1 MSTGREK
8 PRVGELR
15 PSQILTTFGIG
26 SIVDLPHISVM
37 VMGLED
43 WPNSDYRE
51 ITEERL
57 LASVR
62 STLGAQVSA
71 LRSPPIVPDT
81 DRSNPFEE
89 QSYVGVP
96 VAPFPRWMLCPRC
109 RRLAPLSSNQFK
121 LRPDP
126 YRPDRVRYVHENC
139 RYPGKLPTAVPA
151 RFVVA
156 CKNGHLDD
164 FPWVN
169 FVHGGPPDHPYKLQ
183 LLEMGA
189 SGEAS
194 DIYVRCETCDKSR
207 PMSDAFKLHNSDLP
221 ACRARRPH
229 LRDFD
234 ENACVD
240 EQNQPIRVRA
250 LLQGASNAWFPVMLS
265 ALSVPQS
272 SNLLKQLITDHWG
285 DLNDIESERDIAKL
299 RRRNLLRD
307 FAGVSDAELWAAI
320 QEKQAEGETTTGSDV
335 DDLKTPE
342 WLVFIDPDHAQRTR
356 DFRLREVRAPRRF
369 TKYFEKVVLAERLRE
384 VRALVGFT
392 RIESPGDY
400 ENPAE
405 FPESQR
411 MRIARGNPSWVPGNE
426 IRGEGIFFQF
436 SETEIEHWLGRTQ
449 RLHFEFFKAHKQWR
463 KDRGL
468 EPPEDFYPGLRY
480 VLLHSFAHALIR
492 QLSLECGY
500 TAASLRERIYSRN
513 PGTDR
518 PEMAGVLIYTAAPDS
533 EGTLGGLVSL
543 GEPSVLE
550 RHLNQAMDCMRLC
563 SSDPLCAEHHPGQEG
578 TTLHG
583 ASCHACLFAP
593 ETSCERGNKYLD
605 RTVLVPTVDRD
616 EFAFF
621 LDMESSVRGLLDVD
635 RISPCA
641 RLRSSLSLH

>member
-1 MSTGREK
+1 MSKGREK

-26 SIVDLPHISVM
+26 SVVDLPHLSVM

-96 VAPFPRWMLCPRC
+96 VAPFPRWLLCPRC
-109 RRLAPLSSNQFK
+109 RRLAPISSAQFK
-121 LRPDP
+121 LKPDP

-139 RYPGKLPTAVPA
+139 RHPGKLPTAVPA

-156 CKNGHLDD
+156 CRNGHLDD
-164 FPWVN
+164 FPWVH

-189 SGEAS
+189 SGEAA
-194 DIYVRCETCDKSR
+194 DIYVRCETCDRSR
-207 PMSDAFKLHNSDLP
+207 PMSDAFKLHDSDLP
-221 ACRARRPH
+221 ACRGRRPH

-234 ENACVD
+234 ENGCKD

-250 LLQGASNAWFPVMLS
+250 LLQGASNAWFSVMLS
-265 ALSVPQS
+265 ALAVPQS
-272 SNLLKQLITDHWG
+272 TNLLKQLVTDHWS
-285 DLNDIESERDIAKL
+285 DLYDLEGEADIAKM

-307 FAGVSDAELWAAI
+307 FSGMSDAELWAAI
-320 QEKQAEGETTTGSDV
+320 EDKRAEGEAATGDDV
-335 DDLKTPE
+335 NDLKTPE
-342 WLVFIDPDHAQRTR
+342 WLVFTDPAHAQRTR
-356 DFRLREVRAPRRF
+356 DFRLREVAAPRRF
-369 TKYFEKVVLAERLRE
+369 ARYFEKIVLAERLRE

-405 FPESQR
+405 FPEAQR
-411 MRIARGNPSWVPGNE
+411 MRIARGNPSWVPANE

-436 SETEIEHWLGRTQ
+436 AEAEIDNWLGRTQ
-449 RLHFEFFKAHKQWR
+449 RLHQEFFAAHKQWR

-468 EPPEDFYPGLRY
+468 SPPEGFYPGLRY

-543 GEPSVLE
+543 GEPGVLE

-563 SSDPLCAEHHPGQEG
+563 SSDPLCAEHHPGKEG
-578 TTLHG
+578 TSLHG

-621 LDMESSVRGLLDVD
+621 LELESDA
-635 RISPCA
+635 IA
-641 RLRSSLSLH
+641 SSRC

>member
-62 STLGAQVSA
+62 STLGGQVNA

-89 QSYVGVP
+89 QSYIGVP

-121 LRPDP
+121 LKPDP

-169 FVHGGPPDHPYKLQ
+169 FVHGGPPDHSYKLQ
-183 LLEMGA
+183 LLEMGV
-189 SGEAS
+189 SGEAA
-194 DIYVRCETCDKSR
+194 DIYVRCETCEKSR
-207 PMSDAFKLHNSDLP
+207 PMSDAFKLHNSGLP

-229 LRDFD
+229 LRDFEDGGCKD
-234 ENACVD
+234 E
-240 EQNQPIRVRA
+240 ENQPIRVRA
-250 LLQGASNAWFPVMLS
+250 LLQGASNAWFAVMLS

-272 SNLLKQLITDHWG
+272 SNLLKQLVTDHWSELY
-285 DLNDIESERDIAKL
+285 DLEGEADIVKM

-320 QEKQAEGETTTGSDV
+320 QEKQAEGETATGSDV

-342 WLVFIDPDHAQRTR
+342 WLVFIDPAHAQRTR
-356 DFRLREVRAPRRF
+356 DFRLREVRSARRF
-369 TKYFEKVVLAERLRE
+369 AKYFEKVVLAGRLRE

-400 ENPAE
+400 ESPAE
-405 FPESQR
+405 FPEAQR
-411 MRIARGNPSWVPGNE
+411 MKIARGNPSWVPANE

-436 SETEIEHWLGRTQ
+436 SETEIQNWLGRVQ
-449 RLHFEFFKAHKQWR
+449 RLHIEFFNAHKQWR

-468 EPPEDFYPGLRY
+468 QPPEDFYPGLRY

-513 PGTDR
+513 PGMDR

-543 GEPSVLE
+543 GEPGTLE

-563 SSDPLCAEHHPGQEG
+563 SSDPLCAEHHPGKEG
-578 TTLHG
+578 TSLHG

-621 LDMESSVRGLLDVD
+621 LDLESDAAEASG
-635 RISPCA
+635 C
-641 RLRSSLSLH
+641 